1 MSKTKQAKRKHPN
14 QGLIDCFLGQAK
26 AEEVYTK
33 DCVEQGV
40 YYLAYLSQCRRAVWL
55 QAARLT
61 EELS

>member
-14 QGLIDCFLGQAK
+14 QGLIDCFLKQAK

-40 YYLAYLSQCRRAVWL
+40 YYLAYRSKCRRAVWL
-55 QAARLT
+55 EAARLT
-61 EELS
+61 QELS

>member
-33 DCVEQGV
+33 DCVEQG
-40 YYLAYLSQCRRAVWL
+40 LAYRSQCRRAVWL
-55 QAARLT
+55 EAARLT
-61 EELS
+61 QELS